1 MNIGMQKKGQSHPPR
16 PNSRM
21 VRTARSVLFAWSI
34 LFWSLAVGMLAC
46 AAGDAEVMDRT
57 IAVVNGHLVTW
68 SDLDEQMRFEA
79 LQNQRALKDLTADE
93 RQSAFDHLVQ
103 NWILRDQMQGM
114 FPAADED
121 VEARIADLRSA
132 WHLEKDSAKWDAT
145 LQSYGLSGD
154 ELHKLTAN
162 QLEILRFLEFRV
174 RPLVRVSRQEVEDY
188 YKNTLT
194 PRVEAQGQ
202 APEPLPTLA
211 PKIRELLVQQ
221 KMNQELEK
229 WLSSL
234 RSQSP
239 VQLLWSGVK

>member
-16 PNSRM
+16 PNPRM
-21 VRTARSVLFAWSI
+21 ASTGRSVLFA
-34 LFWSLAVGMLAC
+34 WSLAVGMLAC

-93 RQSAFDHLVQ
+93 RQTAFDHLVQ

-121 VEARIADLRSA
+121 VEARIADLRTA

-154 ELHKLTAN
+154 ELQKLMAN

-202 APEPLPTLA
+202 TPEPLPTLA

-229 WLSSL
+229 WIASL